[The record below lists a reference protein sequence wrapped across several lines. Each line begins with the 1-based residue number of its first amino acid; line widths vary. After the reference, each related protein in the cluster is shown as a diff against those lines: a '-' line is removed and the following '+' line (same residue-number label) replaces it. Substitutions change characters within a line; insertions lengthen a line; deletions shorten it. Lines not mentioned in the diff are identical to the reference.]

1 MTQFNFGKYFNFQG
15 AIALVASLA
24 LLVGSVLGVNA
35 YFAKER
41 AFQSYV
47 DVTDKRFVEA
57 NTKLLIYQAEQSKSY
72 VQEKMWKV
80 QDRVEQRPSD
90 SVARQRLRELEAEK
104 DRLDIR
110 INDLKKGKN

>member
-1 MTQFNFGKYFNFQG
+1 MTKFDFSKYFNFQG

-41 AFQSYV
+41 AFQAYV
-47 DVTDKRFVEA
+47 DTTDKRFAEA
-57 NTKLLIYQAEQSKSY
+57 DTKLLIYQAEQSKSY

-80 QDRVEQRPSD
+80 QDRVDQKPSD
-90 SVARQRLRELEAEK
+90 SAARQRLRELEAEK
-104 DRLDIR
+104 QRLDVR
-110 INDLKKGKN
+110 IQDLKKGRN